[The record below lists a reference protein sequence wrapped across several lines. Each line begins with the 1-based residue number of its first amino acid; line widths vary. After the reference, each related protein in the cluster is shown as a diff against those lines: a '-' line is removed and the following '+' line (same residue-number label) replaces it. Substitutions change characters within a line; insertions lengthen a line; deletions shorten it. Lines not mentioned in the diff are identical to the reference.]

1 MIKTFNVM
9 PELKDFPAK
18 GSEEIQKGPMFQYQK
33 KNGPTRNN
41 FHIEI

>member
-1 MIKTFNVM
+1 MIKTFNAM
-9 PELKDFPAK
+9 PELKDFHAK